1 MGLPI
6 HPSLQLFT
14 NTIIRDKY
22 RIGPYNFVYILSL
35 YIIMQPQI
43 LRRSR
48 HRLLLPHRT
57 LHDHYR
63 CRSLYISLMNAD
75 LGIPFLIVGVNEDI
89 RSFWAVHCSLNDIS
103 LGLDAF
109 QRVHEGLQQTG
120 VAYWTIVELLRAAP
134 TNVKDED
141 ARWVGRNGLRLS
153 QIGSY
158 RRKALIYLTSCG

>member
-1 MGLPI
+1 
-6 HPSLQLFT
+6 
-14 NTIIRDKY
+14 
-22 RIGPYNFVYILSL
+22 
-35 YIIMQPQI
+35 
-43 LRRSR
+43 
-48 HRLLLPHRT
+48 
-57 LHDHYR
+57 
-63 CRSLYISLMNAD
+63 MNAD

-141 ARWVGRNGLRLS
+141 ARWVG
-153 QIGSY
+153 
-158 RRKALIYLTSCG
+158 